1 MELLMANEDPRYASR
16 KWILTKWGLLMYTG
30 VHIGN
35 VWTMLLAA
43 YMKLLPKSS
52 LETLWAGSVTVWS
65 AGVAALLA
73 IYMAGNVGASIAY
86 GKGAGK

>member
-1 MELLMANEDPRYASR
+1 MANDDPRYASR
-16 KWILTKWGLLMYTG
+16 KWILTKWGLIMYTA

-35 VWTMLLAA
+35 VWTMLLAVYA
-43 YMKLLPKSS
+43 KLLPGSS

-73 IYMAGNVGASIAY
+73 IYMAGNVGASMAR
-86 GKGAGK
+86 GKGEGI